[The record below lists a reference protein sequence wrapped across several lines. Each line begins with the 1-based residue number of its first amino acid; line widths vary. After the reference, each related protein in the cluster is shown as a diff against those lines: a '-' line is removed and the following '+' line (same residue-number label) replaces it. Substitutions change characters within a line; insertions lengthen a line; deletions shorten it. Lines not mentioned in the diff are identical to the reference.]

1 MALLFMDELSTRKLS
16 WDWYHE
22 VWDEDEDEDEE
33 MFSIPLYSSSSGI
46 LKAWPTQY
54 DPGLV
59 TLCKAI
65 NNRDWK
71 VTSMIL
77 SSSRIS
83 DDYSGYSE

>member
-22 VWDEDEDEDEE
+22 VWDEDEDEE

-46 LKAWPTQY
+46 LKAWPLQY

-65 NNRDWK
+65 SNRD
-71 VTSMIL
+71 
-77 SSSRIS
+77 
-83 DDYSGYSE
+83 

>member
-1 MALLFMDELSTRKLS
+1 MVLLFMNELPARKLP

-22 VWDEDEDEDEE
+22 VWEENEE

-59 TLCKAI
+59 TLYKAI
-65 NNRDWK
+65 TKRDWK

>member
-22 VWDEDEDEDEE
+22 VRDEDEDEE

-46 LKAWPTQY
+46 LKAWLTQY

-65 NNRDWK
+65 TNRDWK

>member
-1 MALLFMDELSTRKLS
+1 MLLFRDELSTRKLS
-16 WDWYHE
+16 RDWHHE
-22 VWDEDEDEDEE
+22 VRDEDEDEE

-65 NNRDWK
+65 TNRDWK
-71 VTSMIL
+71 VTIMIL

-83 DDYSGYSE
+83 DDYSGYSD

>member
-22 VWDEDEDEDEE
+22 VWDEDEDEE

-59 TLCKAI
+59 TLCKA
-65 NNRDWK
+65 
-71 VTSMIL
+71 

>member
-22 VWDEDEDEDEE
+22 VWDEE

-46 LKAWPTQY
+46 LKAWSTQY

-65 NNRDWK
+65 TKRDWK

>member
-1 MALLFMDELSTRKLS
+1 MALLFMDELPTRKLS

-22 VWDEDEDEDEE
+22 VWDEDEDEE

-46 LKAWPTQY
+46 LKAWLTQY

-65 NNRDWK
+65 TNRDWK